1 MNLLASP
8 IYFSSGEDIKRNHLY
23 VLVESERE
31 MKKKRAGDG
40 DRKCHDQQSSQ
51 HQEEGNVCYHFC
63 ILVYLLGILSNFN
76 RNHFLKRG
84 QCYITAPMLSLQPT
98 GIYLFN

>member
-23 VLVESERE
+23 VLVESERD
-31 MKKKRAGDG
+31 MKEKRAGDG

-51 HQEEGNVCYHFC
+51 HQEEGNVWYHFLYTC
-63 ILVYLLGILSNFN
+63 LSAWD
-76 RNHFLKRG
+76 
-84 QCYITAPMLSLQPT
+84 IM
-98 GIYLFN
+98 